1 MSDVN
6 DFAVASE
13 EAAVLAGLPE
23 DEQALFAAM
32 HPSDTYSPPDGYAER
47 WRRISGIPAYATYA
61 RRALEAA
68 AERVG
73 AIGRGEL
80 PYAAEKAFTA
90 DEVAALGRAARTA
103 LFRDEPWLPALLDGL
118 LPGVAVAPTAART
131 LPSQALLF
139 ELVRAG
145 RDFPTPELVTA
156 VRAARA
162 ATRHAGVPKQL
173 EKNLKKVEAN
183 LVERVEVAL
192 RQPTLG
198 FGPDGVLR
206 RELGPYEAVV
216 TAGAGG
222 ATLTWSKDGQALR
235 SVPAPA
241 RRDHPAAVKEL
252 RDLVKRVDIQHRTL
266 ARALEA
272 GWTADMIPPYR
283 RWRAELAEH
292 PVARAV
298 VRRLVWE
305 IETAPGRWQAVLP
318 EFDALP
324 DAPED
329 AAVRLWHPLRSD
341 PRTVESWRDL
351 LTERQLRQPFKQAF
365 REIYRLTPA
374 EEETRDHSDRFAGH
388 LVHYRRM
395 FALFRARSW
404 TSRLLGPWDSGYD
417 DAASRTLAAGEWEV
431 GFHHVLADWSEEDV
445 IASTDQVRFRR
456 RTSGGMRPAPLTEV
470 PPLVLS
476 EAMRDVDLFVGV
488 TSIAA
493 DPDWQEGGR
502 RPYWEQAGFG
512 ELNGTATT
520 RRDALARILPRLKIA
535 DRCALEER
543 CLVVRGELSTY
554 KIHLGSANIRM
565 TPDDAYLC
573 VVPAPRKSD
582 GTVFLPF
589 EDDRL
594 SLILSK
600 AFLLAD
606 DASITDDSIL
616 NQIKRHSS

>member
-1 MSDVN
+1 MPDEN

-13 EAAVLAGLPE
+13 EAAVLKGLTE
-23 DEQALFAAM
+23 AEQVLFRSM
-32 HPSDTYSPPDGYAER
+32 HPSDTYAPPDRYAER
-47 WRRISGIPAYATYA
+47 WRDIAAIPAYAAYA

-68 AERVG
+68 AERVE
-73 AIGRGEL
+73 ALHRGVI
-80 PYAAEKAFTA
+80 PYVAEKAFTA
-90 DEVAALGRAARTA
+90 DEVDALGRAARTA
-103 LFRDEPWLPALLDGL
+103 LFRDEPWLPALLDRL
-118 LPGVAVAPTAART
+118 LPGVAVAPTAAKT

-162 ATRHAGVPKQL
+162 ATRHGGVPKQL
-173 EKNLKKVEAN
+173 DKNLKKVEAN

-222 ATLTWSKDGQALR
+222 ATLTWSKDGRALR

-241 RRDHPAAVKEL
+241 RRDHPAEVKEL
-252 RDLVKRVDIQHRTL
+252 RDLAKRVDIQHGTL

-272 GWTADMIPPYR
+272 GWTADMMPPYA

-298 VRRLVWE
+298 VRRLIWE
-305 IETAPGRWQAVLP
+305 IETAPGAWWAVLP

-341 PRTVESWRDL
+341 PETVESWRDL
-351 LTERQLRQPFKQAF
+351 ITGRELRQPFKQAF

-374 EEETRDHSDRFAGH
+374 EEGTRDYSNRFAGH

-395 FALFRARSW
+395 FALFRARAW
-404 TSRLLGPWDSGYD
+404 TSRLLGPWDGGEE
-417 DAASRTLAAGEWEV
+417 DAASRTLAAGEWTV
-431 GFHHVLADWSEEDV
+431 DFRHALADWSDDDL

-456 RTSGGMRPAPLTEV
+456 RTMRGFQEASLAEV

-476 EAMRDVDLFVGV
+476 EAMRDVDLFVGL

-493 DPDWQEGGR
+493 DPEWRDGGR

-512 ELNGTATT
+512 ELNGTART
-520 RRDALARILPRLKIA
+520 RRDVLERILPRLKIA
-535 DRCALEER
+535 DRCTLDGR
-543 CLVVRGELSTY
+543 CLVVRGELRTY

-565 TPDDAYLC
+565 APDDAYLC
-573 VVPAPRKSD
+573 VVPASRKPD
-582 GTVFLPF
+582 GKVFLPF

-606 DASITDDSIL
+606 DARITDDSIL
-616 NQIKRHSS
+616 TQIKRPSS